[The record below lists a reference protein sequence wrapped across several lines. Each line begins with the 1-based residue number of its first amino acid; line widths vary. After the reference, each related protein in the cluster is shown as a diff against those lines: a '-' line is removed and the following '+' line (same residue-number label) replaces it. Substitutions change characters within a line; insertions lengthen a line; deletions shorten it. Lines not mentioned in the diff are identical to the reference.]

1 MPSAATSWACLLS
14 PRQTIRPLCAS
25 APNADDTHGHPN
37 QSDRLAAGRAAARKP
52 RAASHRQTARSGRF
66 SAGRGF
72 RSRDSPRPTFSR
84 PHGPDRGSPPV
95 HCQTSTHTAL
105 DPRARSARTRITGLL
120 HACARLPPSPASPI
134 CAAACLA
141 SHLPAQSIQR
151 AIVSI
156 TGTYGESMYCSS
168 CGTCAIHTVARSAE
182 PPAVSGIRDSST
194 ASLDSLTE

>member
-72 RSRDSPRPTFSR
+72 RSRDSSPNLLAATRPGSRLTAGSLSNIHAHGSRSQGALSANAHHGFAPRLR
-84 PHGPDRGSPPV
+84 SPPP
-95 HCQTSTHTAL
+95 L
-105 DPRARSARTRITGLL
+105 
-120 HACARLPPSPASPI
+120 ARLPYLR
-134 CAAACLA
+134 C
-141 SHLPAQSIQR
+141 
-151 AIVSI
+151 
-156 TGTYGESMYCSS
+156 SMSR
-168 CGTCAIHTVARSAE
+168 I
-182 PPAVSGIRDSST
+182 PPAGAVDPACDRQYHRNIRREHVLQFVRDVR
-194 ASLDSLTE
+194 DPHRRP